1 MKIPQLDITY
11 YKSNIIIEQ
20 TDPKMRI
27 SGQVGDFSLEKQE
40 RQFEINQ
47 TKPKLTIDNYPAQ
60 KQLHHLKPDDLRVE
74 ISQKAQQNYMES
86 LSERVQNGDI
96 LLNIQNKEV
105 NAFKEIA
112 KNRVN
117 EKNEVSLSLEYF
129 PQNPIEID
137 VKLGEISIEYSP
149 EKIKTNV
156 EKTLQIDFERGEV
169 KTKIDQ
175 YPKVEIDVVGENI
188 DYLI

>member
-60 KQLHHLKPDDLRVE
+60 KQLHHQSRDPEIPFHTRQSNRRKQVVARPDKPHHD
-74 ISQKAQQNYMES
+74 
-86 LSERVQNGDI
+86 
-96 LLNIQNKEV
+96 
-105 NAFKEIA
+105 AFA
-112 KNRVN
+112 
-117 EKNEVSLSLEYF
+117 Y
-129 PQNPIEID
+129 D
-137 VKLGEISIEYSP
+137 TG
-149 EKIKTNV
+149 
-156 EKTLQIDFERGEV
+156 
-169 KTKIDQ
+169 
-175 YPKVEIDVVGENI
+175 
-188 DYLI
+188 